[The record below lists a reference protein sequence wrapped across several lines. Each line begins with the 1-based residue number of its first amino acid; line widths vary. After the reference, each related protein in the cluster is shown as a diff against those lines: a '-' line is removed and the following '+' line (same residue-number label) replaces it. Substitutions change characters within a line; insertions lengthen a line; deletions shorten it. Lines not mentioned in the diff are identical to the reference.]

1 MNPGANRKNSEHSDT
16 LRTLHEESLPF
27 AELRFAD
34 SEQYRLEILRSHLHH
49 IEKLLSTHEENVCS
63 LTNRLSDLNQQ
74 TAQVTEN
81 VLHDQETLDS
91 VNRGLESSLNRSH
104 TTLRSLKATL
114 SSLAKDSND
123 AIAIAVNELEPPI
136 LLSDDGH
143 PCDREIS
150 MFIGHC
156 RNLMNQCRQVSSK
169 DQLETVCTIESQLTE
184 LAAAF
189 EEQLSHLKSKRDIQL
204 QQRKSGASLV
214 SLNAETLMHSIDL
227 KEAKEKVYEMQTEI
241 SYQTLSFDEQ
251 IETFSR
257 SVKNLEEHVF
267 GSPSSGPATSYG
279 PHNVFTRYKT
289 VRGFIDLLIGKRPK
303 NPRRSNLSR

>member
-1 MNPGANRKNSEHSDT
+1 MNPGANRKNSENADT

-34 SEQYRLEILRSHLHH
+34 SEQYRLEILRLHLNHV
-49 IEKLLSTHEENVCS
+49 EKLLSTHEQNVYS
-63 LTNRLSDLNQQ
+63 LTNRLSDLSQQ
-74 TAQVTEN
+74 MAQVTED
-81 VLHDQETLDS
+81 VLHQQETLNS
-91 VNRGLESSLNRSH
+91 VHKELASNSLRAH
-104 TTLRSLKATL
+104 TALLSLKATL
-114 SSLAKDSND
+114 SSFAKDSND
-123 AIAIAVNELEPPI
+123 AIAISVNELEPPI
-136 LLSDDGH
+136 LLSEDGH

-169 DQLETVCTIESQLTE
+169 DQLERVNTIETQLTE
-184 LAAAF
+184 LATALN
-189 EEQLSHLKSKRDIQL
+189 EQSSYLESRHHIRR
-204 QQRKSGASLV
+204 QQRKSGTDLV
-214 SLNAETLMHSIDL
+214 SLRAETLAHSIDL
-227 KEAKEKVYEMQTEI
+227 KEAKEKVYDMQTEI

-257 SVKNLEEHVF
+257 SVENLEEHVF
-267 GSPSSGPATSYG
+267 GAPSSEPASSNDA
-279 PHNVFTRYKT
+279 HNVFTRYKT